1 MHVKSEYDYMF
12 ESQFRKEIFD
22 AMKWVFFNENK
33 ANLPVYGVPDNLKD
47 YHTSKKDIS
56 NGLEVNPQE
65 QFRIKGEDV
74 YSEQAI
80 KVTKTEVPNDAGFDE
95 INAWNQEFVKARS
108 DTMFQRNKN
117 EKKADLK
124 DFQIKSVIGRGS
136 FGKVFL
142 VQKV

>member
-1 MHVKSEYDYMF
+1 MF

-22 AMKWVFFNENK
+22 AMKWVFFTENK
-33 ANLPVYGVPDNLKD
+33 SNLPVYGVPDHLKD

-65 QFRIKGEDV
+65 QFRIKTEDI

-80 KVTKTEVPNDAGFDE
+80 KVQKPDPVQDAAFDD

-108 DTMFQRNKN
+108 DTMF
-117 EKKADLK
+117 
-124 DFQIKSVIGRGS
+124 
-136 FGKVFL
+136 
-142 VQKV
+142 